1 MEKLFDPVKK
11 VIEEAMVSYI
21 YPWTP
26 LCNLFTLCRILFVF
40 MQMLPFNLMDMS
52 FDMQSQCE
60 IE

>member
-26 LCNLFTLCRILFVF
+26 LCNLFMLCRILFVV
-40 MQMLPFNLMDMS
+40 MQMLPFNLMEMS
-52 FDMQSQCE
+52 FDMQS
-60 IE
+60 

>member
-26 LCNLFTLCRILFVF
+26 LSNLFTLCRILFVV

-52 FDMQSQCE
+52 LDMQS
-60 IE
+60 